1 MTFTTCTGPSPAIA
15 MTAACKS
22 AAATCQHTSIRVR
35 ARTARAPGRAHA
47 ANHAYASSNAPISFA
62 AVSDTNVPDIISTLA
77 RHSAHQRHDDRQP
90 RIGEQPRVV
99 AVVRE
104 RRAPADERRGDGQ
117 RRGHQQ
123 VVRNVSPGQLLVRK
137 HQVGAHAL
145 DASQHRPH

>member
-77 RHSAHQRHDDRQP
+77 RHSASTSATMT
-90 RIGEQPRVV
+90 VS
-99 AVVRE
+99 
-104 RRAPADERRGDGQ
+104 RA
-117 RRGHQQ
+117 
-123 VVRNVSPGQLLVRK
+123 
-137 HQVGAHAL
+137 
-145 DASQHRPH
+145 

>member
-22 AAATCQHTSIRVR
+22 AAATCQHTSIRAR

-77 RHSAHQRHDDRQP
+77 RHSANTS
-90 RIGEQPRVV
+90 
-99 AVVRE
+99 
-104 RRAPADERRGDGQ
+104 APADERRGDGQ

-123 VVRNVSPGQLLVRK
+123 VVRNVSPGQLLVRE